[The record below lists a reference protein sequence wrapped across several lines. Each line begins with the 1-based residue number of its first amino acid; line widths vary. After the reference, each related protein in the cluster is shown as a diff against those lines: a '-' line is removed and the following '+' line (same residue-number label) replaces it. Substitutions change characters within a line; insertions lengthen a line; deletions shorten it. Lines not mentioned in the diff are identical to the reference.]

1 MQILVNG
8 KQCIS
13 LILVAAYYS
22 QRKRKEKA
30 RKAKHAEA
38 GVEISNHE
46 CKYSVASVCCPQHMQ
61 PMHSSCAVTKIHSRL
76 LQNLNVHILML
87 WIWSIANIKN
97 WDFECIYKAARWF
110 TGLTKALRVSRTLQE
125 VPIKHKY
132 CTDSNALECHHAK
145 ILEYSAYRSFRLY
158 DMG

>member
-8 KQCIS
+8 KQFIS

-46 CKYSVASVCCPQHMQ
+46 CKHSVASVCCPHTCFATNAFFMCCYKDSQQ
-61 PMHSSCAVTKIHSRL
+61 T
-76 LQNLNVHILML
+76 
-87 WIWSIANIKN
+87 IAELKCSHTDVVNM
-97 WDFECIYKAARWF
+97 
-110 TGLTKALRVSRTLQE
+110 
-125 VPIKHKY
+125 KY
-132 CTDSNALECHHAK
+132 CK
-145 ILEYSAYRSFRLY
+145 Y
-158 DMG
+158 